1 MDTLEKFSFKN
12 NILPLIFAFIVFILL
27 SIGYYLEVLGLNLL
41 PFSTEKI
48 ITTINPIDVGVGL
61 LIYLKTSIDF
71 ALFIGILMK
80 RYPGL
85 KNRYAI
91 EIGTALG
98 NMLGTALVLG
108 LWVAFKEISILL
120 GLMVLFASLVLLEM
134 ANSSLEH
141 LYESDENKE
150 DEVEVYSWQ
159 IKVADFIKLLLSPI
173 LFFISPILGKIMPS
187 MSLSASEEDSKKGF
201 WGLFLM
207 SMTIPFILGLDDFA
221 GYVPFFK
228 VVNVFGFG
236 IGVFL
241 GHCLLNILL
250 FINPRLT
257 IKIIKNP
264 VIAILGAIA
273 FILLGG
279 YGIYEAIK
287 ILSGQH

>member
-12 NILPLIFAFIVFILL
+12 NILPLIFAFIVFIVL
-27 SIGYYLEVLGLNLL
+27 SLAYYLEVLGLNLL

-48 ITTINPIDVGVGL
+48 ISTINPIDVGVGL

-150 DEVEVYSWQ
+150 DEVEVQDWQ
-159 IKVADFIKLLLSPI
+159 IKIADFIKMLLSPI
-173 LFFISPILGKIMPS
+173 LFFISPVLSRVMPS
-187 MSLSASEEDSKKGF
+187 MSLTTNEEDSKKGF
-201 WGLFLM
+201 WGLFIM

-264 VIAILGAIA
+264 IIAILGAVA

-287 ILSGQH
+287 ILTGQH

>member
-1 MDTLEKFSFKN
+1 MENTEKFSFKQ
-12 NILPLIFAFIVFILL
+12 NILPLIFAFIVFLGLSGLL
-27 SIGYYLEVLGLNLL
+27 YLEVLGLNLL

-48 ITTINPIDVGVGL
+48 LTTINPADVIVGL

-91 EIGTALG
+91 EVGTALG
-98 NMLGTALVLG
+98 NALGTMLVLG
-108 LWVAFKEISILL
+108 LWVAFKEINILL
-120 GLMVLFASLVLLEM
+120 GLMVLLASLVLFEM
-134 ANSSLEH
+134 AASSLEH
-141 LYESDENKE
+141 LHETEE
-150 DEVEVYSWQ
+150 DPEDQVAVAPWQ
-159 IKVADFIKLLLSPI
+159 ISIASFIKMLLSPI
-173 LFFISPILGKIMPS
+173 LFFISPVLSKVMPS
-187 MSLSASEEDSKKGF
+187 MSHNNSENDTQKTII
-201 WGLFLM
+201 GLFLM
-207 SMTIPFILGLDDFA
+207 SMSIPFILGLDDFA

-241 GHCLLNILL
+241 GHCILNVLL

-264 VIAILGAIA
+264 IIAILGAIA
-273 FILLGG
+273 FIILGG
-279 YGIYEAIK
+279 YGVYEAVR

>member
-27 SIGYYLEVLGLNLL
+27 SFVYYLEVLGLNLL

-98 NMLGTALVLG
+98 NTLGTALVLG

-159 IKVADFIKLLLSPI
+159 IKIADFIKLLLSPI
-173 LFFISPILGKIMPS
+173 LFFISPILSKVMPS
-187 MSLSASEEDSKKGF
+187 MSLSTSEEDSKKGF
-201 WGLFLM
+201 WGLFIM

-273 FILLGG
+273 FILLGT

-287 ILSGQH
+287 ILTGQH

>member
-1 MDTLEKFSFKN
+1 MENTEKFSFKQ
-12 NILPLIFAFIVFILL
+12 NILPLIFAFIVFLCLSGLL
-27 SIGYYLEVLGLNLL
+27 YLEVLGLNLL

-48 ITTINPIDVGVGL
+48 LTTINPADVIVGL

-91 EIGTALG
+91 EVGTALG
-98 NMLGTALVLG
+98 NALGTMLVLG
-108 LWVAFKEISILL
+108 LWVAFKEINILL
-120 GLMVLFASLVLLEM
+120 GLMVLLASLVLFEM
-134 ANSSLEH
+134 AASSLEH
-141 LYESDENKE
+141 LHETEE
-150 DEVEVYSWQ
+150 DPEDQVTVAPWQ
-159 IKVADFIKLLLSPI
+159 ISIASFIKMLLSPI
-173 LFFISPILGKIMPS
+173 LFFISPVLSKVMPS
-187 MSLSASEEDSKKGF
+187 MSHNTSENDTRKTIF
-201 WGLFLM
+201 GLFLM
-207 SMTIPFILGLDDFA
+207 SMSIPFILGLDDFA

-228 VVNVFGFG
+228 VVNVFGFA

-241 GHCLLNILL
+241 GHCILNVLL

-273 FILLGG
+273 FIILGG
-279 YGIYEAIK
+279 YGVYEAVR

>member
-1 MDTLEKFSFKN
+1 MEQSEKFSFRN
-12 NILPLIFAFIVFILL
+12 NIAPLIFAAIVFIIL
-27 SIGYYLEVLGLNLL
+27 SSAYYLEVIGLNSL

-48 ITTINPIDVGVGL
+48 LTTINPIDVGVGL

-80 RYPGL
+80 KYPGL

-98 NMLGTALVLG
+98 NTLGTMIVLG
-108 LWVAFKEISILL
+108 LWVVFKEISILL
-120 GLMVLFASLVLLEM
+120 GLMVLFASLVLFEM
-134 ANSSLEH
+134 AASSLEH
-141 LYESDENKE
+141 LYETDENVE
-150 DEVEVYSWQ
+150 DEVEVAKWQ
-159 IKVADFIKLLLSPI
+159 ISIANLIKTILSPL

-187 MSLSASEEDSKKGF
+187 MSHKVDENETNKSF
-201 WGLFLM
+201 FGLFLM
-207 SMTIPFILGLDDFA
+207 SMSIPFILGLDDFA

-241 GHCLLNILL
+241 GHCILNILL
-250 FINPRLT
+250 FINPKLT

-264 VIAILGAIA
+264 IIAILGALA
-273 FILLGG
+273 FIALGT
-279 YGIYEAIK
+279 YGVYEAVK
-287 ILSGQH
+287 ILSGAH